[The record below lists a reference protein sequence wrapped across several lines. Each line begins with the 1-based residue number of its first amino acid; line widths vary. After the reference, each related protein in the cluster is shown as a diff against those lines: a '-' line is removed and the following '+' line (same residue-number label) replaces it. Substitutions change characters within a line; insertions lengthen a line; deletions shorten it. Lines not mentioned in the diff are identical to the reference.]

1 MDVDKEIAEITK
13 IDNTR
18 LEELMKQDITPEME
32 REFFE
37 TLKESQMFLPV
48 TYSANMFEGIEN
60 AKVGDV
66 FEPEEQVGF
75 SINYLTDDNGNKVV
89 PLFTSEE
96 MMKKAGAN
104 TSANVMFMSDLADML
119 KQTDKYSMIAIN
131 PFTERTLNFS
141 IETFLRLFVEPTE
154 EEKEFFESLNE
165 ILRILKEHSV
175 ELDDNYLFVV
185 RMEENFMK
193 EQAVDGVF
201 VPNVPFSVSSN
212 RDFKKDLKYTNLIG
226 MPKGRKVLPIGGDGK
241 DILDTVIAPGS
252 EFKIVQE
259 IDEFTTVWECGAQ
272 PFYDENE
279 E

>member
-1 MDVDKEIAEITK
+1 MDIDKEISEITK

-48 TYSANMFEGIEN
+48 TYSANIFEGIEN

-66 FEPEEQVGF
+66 LEPEGQVGF
-75 SINYLTDDNGNKVV
+75 SINYLTDEDGNKVV
-89 PLFTSEE
+89 PLFTSAE
-96 MMKKAGAN
+96 MMEKAGAN
-104 TSANVMFMSDLADML
+104 TSANVMYMSDLADML

-131 PFTERTLNFS
+131 PFTERTLNFPVQ
-141 IETFLRLFVEPTE
+141 TFLSLFVEPTE
-154 EEKEFFESLNE
+154 EEKKFFESLNE
-165 ILRILKEHSV
+165 MLSILKEHSV
-175 ELDDNYLFVV
+175 ELDDNYLFVI
-185 RMEENFMK
+185 RMEENYMK
-193 EQAVDGVF
+193 EQAVEGVF
-201 VPNVPFSVSSN
+201 VPNVPFSISSN

-241 DILDTVIAPGS
+241 DAPDTVIAPGS

-279 E
+279 D